1 MRNPKLRIVVS
12 HNVVVPLAGGL
23 AARIGLG
30 AALLVAAPALADPTP
45 PMPQVVR
52 GTVTAITPTAL
63 TLKSREGQVLT
74 IGLAKDWN
82 VQVTVPITAAGIQT
96 GSFIGTSEMP
106 QKDGTGRSLEVHVFP
121 PGVKMGEG
129 HYGWDL
135 KKGSMMTN
143 GTVGKVVASAD
154 GRSFDVSYSTGVRHI
169 VVPPKV
175 PIVQITPG
183 DRSMLK
189 PGVKVFLIAVKTPSG
204 ALVTNGA
211 AVGDHG
217 KAPPM

>member
-1 MRNPKLRIVVS
+1 MNRLI
-12 HNVVVPLAGGL
+12 
-23 AARIGLG
+23 AATVG
-30 AALLVAAPALADPTP
+30 AALLIAAPALAQPAPST
-45 PMPQVVR
+45 QIVR
-52 GTVTAITPTAL
+52 GVVTAVTPGGL

-74 IGLAKDWN
+74 IGLSKDWN
-82 VQVTVPITAAGIQT
+82 VQVTEPITAAGIQT

-106 QKDGTGRSLEVHVFP
+106 QKDGSGRSLEVHVFP

-143 GTVGKVVASAD
+143 GTVGKVVASAN

-169 VVPPKV
+169 VVPPNI

-183 DRSMLK
+183 DRSLLK
-189 PGVKVFLIAVKTPSG
+189 PGAKVFLIAVKTPNGS
-204 ALVTNGA
+204 LVTNGA
-211 AVGDHG
+211 AVGAHG

>member
-1 MRNPKLRIVVS
+1 MNRLI
-12 HNVVVPLAGGL
+12 
-23 AARIGLG
+23 AASLG

-106 QKDGTGRSLEVHVFP
+106 QKDGTGRSLEVHVFRP
-121 PGVKMGEG
+121 
-129 HYGWDL
+129 
-135 KKGSMMTN
+135 
-143 GTVGKVVASAD
+143 A
-154 GRSFDVSYSTGVRHI
+154 
-169 VVPPKV
+169 
-175 PIVQITPG
+175 
-183 DRSMLK
+183 
-189 PGVKVFLIAVKTPSG
+189 
-204 ALVTNGA
+204 
-211 AVGDHG
+211 
-217 KAPPM
+217 

>member
-1 MRNPKLRIVVS
+1 MNRLI
-12 HNVVVPLAGGL
+12 
-23 AARIGLG
+23 AASLG

-143 GTVGKVVASAD
+143 GTVGKVVASAN
-154 GRSFDVSYSTGVRHI
+154 GRDLEVAYAGGVRHI
-169 VVPPKV
+169 LVPPGV
-175 PIVQITPG
+175 PVVTTFPG
-183 DRSMLK
+183 ARSDVK
-189 PGVKVFLIAVKTPSG
+189 AGIGVVVFAGKLPNGDLATNRILIG
-204 ALVTNGA
+204 E
-211 AVGDHG
+211 HG
-217 KAPPM
+217 EAPPM

>member
-1 MRNPKLRIVVS
+1 M
-12 HNVVVPLAGGL
+12 
-23 AARIGLG
+23 
-30 AALLVAAPALADPTP
+30 
-45 PMPQVVR
+45 
-52 GTVTAITPTAL
+52 
-63 TLKSREGQVLT
+63 
-74 IGLAKDWN
+74 
-82 VQVTVPITAAGIQT
+82 
-96 GSFIGTSEMP
+96 
-106 QKDGTGRSLEVHVFP
+106 
-121 PGVKMGEG
+121 
-129 HYGWDL
+129 
-135 KKGSMMTN
+135 
-143 GTVGKVVASAD
+143 
-154 GRSFDVSYSTGVRHI
+154 RHI

>member
-1 MRNPKLRIVVS
+1 MTA
-12 HNVVVPLAGGL
+12 AGAVANEGPMKHL
-23 AARIGLG
+23 TAAAL
-30 AALLVAAPALADPTP
+30 AALLSVAAPALAQTAP
-45 PMPQVVR
+45 PQIVR
-52 GTVTAITPTAL
+52 GTVTGITAEAVNVR
-63 TLKSREGQVLT
+63 SRDGKLLS
-74 IGLAKDWN
+74 IGLSKDWS
-82 VQVTVPITAAGIQT
+82 VQVTEPITAAGIQT

-106 QKDGTGRSLEVHVFP
+106 QADGTGRSLEVHVFP

-169 VVPPKV
+169 VVPPHI

-189 PGVKVFLIAVKTPSG
+189 PGAKVFLIAVQTPAG
-204 ALVTNGA
+204 GLVTNGA
-211 AVGDHG
+211 AVGEHG